1 MFNTQETLFLQ
12 AIQNMLSSTDST
24 SRQKAEQ
31 DINLWAKESYQQIL
45 ETCNKF
51 IICEELDLNIRRY
64 ACYIIQILVR
74 DEYYDNWDKLSNEL
88 KGNIKNNSLGLLG
101 NKVPEIRISASI
113 LVADI
118 KKISSKKKE
127 WTELINTLCNAC
139 NSDEIEFKISAIK
152 TIGIN
157 MSNGK
162 YYY

>member
-113 LVADI
+113 LVA
-118 KKISSKKKE
+118 K
-127 WTELINTLCNAC
+127 N
-139 NSDEIEFKISAIK
+139 FV
-152 TIGIN
+152 
-157 MSNGK
+157 
-162 YYY
+162 